1 MPHKIEASH
10 PAYGH
15 VTWEIEA
22 GSPEKAFAVWKQIV
36 SNPRGWNLIVN
47 EPAPAK
53 PSGSSYHNEEEN
65 ANLLDISESL
75 DDPEKAP

>member
-22 GSPEKAFAVWKQIV
+22 GSPEKAFAIWKQIV
-36 SNPRGWNLIVN
+36 SNPRGWNRIVN

-53 PSGSSYHNEEEN
+53 PSGSSYRDDGN
-65 ANLLDISESL
+65 ANLLDIS
-75 DDPEKAP
+75 DI

>member
-36 SNPRGWNLIVN
+36 SNPRGWNRIVN

-53 PSGSSYHNEEEN
+53 RSGSSYYIEDPN
-65 ANLLDISESL
+65 LDIS
-75 DDPEKAP
+75 DI